1 MKPIEEDQDWLERIK
16 MGEVAAYAFLVD
28 KYKSMVYT
36 IALKILRNREDAE
49 DVAQECFLKAYQQI
63 RQFQGKSKFSTWLY
77 TITYRT
83 ALSHLK
89 ENRIQTSA
97 ITDEL
102 KETYTTTYE
111 TPQHE
116 ELQLKQEVARIK
128 DAIQNLPSIEA
139 LLVTLFY
146 INDSTVKEIHEIT
159 GLSVT
164 NIKIKLFRARKKLER
179 KLSFLF
185 ECNG

>member
-1 MKPIEEDQDWLERIK
+1 MRPIEEDQDWLERIK
-16 MGEVAAYAFLVD
+16 MGDVAAYAFLVD
-28 KYKSMVYT
+28 KYKFMVYT
-36 IALKILRNREDAE
+36 IALKILRIREDAE

-83 ALSHLK
+83 AVSHLK
-89 ENRIQTSA
+89 ENRIETST
-97 ITDEL
+97 ITDEI
-102 KETYTTTYE
+102 KENYTTNYA

-116 ELQLKQEVARIK
+116 ELQSKQKVKHIK
-128 DAIQNLPSIEA
+128 DAIEKLPPVEA

-146 INDSTVKEIHEIT
+146 TNDGTVKEIHEIT

-164 NIKIKLFRARKKLER
+164 NIKIKLFRARRRLER
-179 KLSFLF
+179 TLSFLI
-185 ECNG
+185 ES